1 MEAEQGGFGVGEVQG
16 LGVEGEF
23 GFEGCDDR
31 FCAAEAVGLAGEL
44 QQGVG
49 DALVGEL
56 GGQGVGLGRGD
67 DEIVLAV

>member
-1 MEAEQGGFGVGEVQG
+1 VEAEHRGVGVGEVQG

-23 GFEGCDDR
+23 GLDSRDDG
-31 FCAAEAVGLAGEL
+31 FGAAEAVALGLEL

-56 GGQGVGLGRGD
+56 GRQGVRLGRGD
-67 DEIVLAV
+67 YVIVLAV

>member
-1 MEAEQGGFGVGEVQG
+1 MIVSVRRKPWDF
-16 LGVEGEF
+16 
-23 GFEGCDDR
+23 
-31 FCAAEAVGLAGEL
+31 AGEL

-67 DEIVLAV
+67 DQVVLAV